1 MSQRDRVREVY
12 GQLLE
17 AFRAGRVPGALAQV
31 FLVRGDFPSAQWSWR
46 NRLILALHGHSDART
61 YRQWRQVGRQVKKGE
76 HACFIL
82 RPMTMKKVEELDERR
97 EVDELLGAGG
107 EATSRQAVVGF
118 APVPVFGAS
127 QTEGEA
133 LPYHER
139 HRGFLDS
146 LPLVE
151 LARSWG
157 LEVEVID
164 HPHAAGLFQP
174 ERSQIGLG
182 VANLSTWSHELVHAA
197 EARMGRDLRADDLAS
212 RELVAEVGGAVLL
225 SLLGFEREA
234 DAGGAYQ
241 YARGLCG
248 GDEGKMLSLLTEL
261 IDRTCKVVQFLL
273 DESERLA
280 AGREVM
286 PEIPPPTPSPMP
298 ALALA
303 G

>member
-17 AFRAGRVPGALAQV
+17 AFREGRVPGALANV
-31 FLVRGDFPSAQWSWR
+31 FLVHGDFPAATWSWR
-46 NRLILALHGHSDART
+46 NRVILALHGHSDART

-76 HACFIL
+76 QATWVL
-82 RPMTMKKVEELDERR
+82 RPMTRKAKDEEMDPR
-97 EVDELLGAGG
+97 LGEIGA
-107 EATSRQAVVGF
+107 EADLEEKPHQVVVGF
-118 APVPVFGAS
+118 APFPVFGAS
-127 QTEGEA
+127 QTEGEP
-133 LPYHER
+133 LPYQER

-157 LEVEVID
+157 LEVQVID
-164 HPHAAGLFQP
+164 HPHAAGFFQP

-182 VANLSTWSHELVHAA
+182 VANLATWSHELVHAA
-197 EARMGRDLRADDLAS
+197 EARMGRNLRADDLAS

-225 SLLGFEREA
+225 TLLGYEKQA

-241 YARGLCG
+241 YARSLCDE
-248 GDEGKMLSLLTEL
+248 DEGKMLSLLTEL
-261 IDRTCKVVQFLL
+261 IDRTCKAVQYVL
-273 DESERLA
+273 DEAEKLA
-280 AGREVM
+280 PGRELIAA
-286 PEIPPPTPSPMP
+286 IPPPTPSPML